1 MRLLAAAC
9 AFLALLACATVDGRG
24 RTTSDR
30 DPLVGL
36 WERVGDDDPFAGM
49 RVRVGRQSDG
59 ALAALIVSSPAI
71 AVAEGLSVGLVK
83 WKILARNDDG
93 TYLLHDLSMNDGEN
107 WWQMILSFTSADA
120 IHLRDVESQGET
132 GAEQDWVRRAETA
145 PRGST

>member
-1 MRLLAAAC
+1 MRLLAASC

-24 RTTSDR
+24 RAASDR
-30 DPLVGL
+30 EPLVGL

-49 RVRVGRQSDG
+49 QVRVGRQPDG
-59 ALAALIVSSPAI
+59 GFSALIVSSPEI
-71 AVAEGLSVGLVK
+71 AVAEGLSVGLEK

-93 TYLLHDLSMNDGEN
+93 TYLLHDLSMTDGEY
-107 WWQMILSFTSADA
+107 WWEMVLSFTSADA
-120 IHLRDVESQGET
+120 IHLRDMQSQDET